1 MVPVDFFPFSSDR
14 VEESVKICAHIS
26 DISEDV
32 GPSLRVADGSGQ
44 ESKNRGGRY
53 GRMLYVL
60 EVKLVRR
67 RRGG

>member
-1 MVPVDFFPFSSDR
+1 
-14 VEESVKICAHIS
+14 
-26 DISEDV
+26 
-32 GPSLRVADGSGQ
+32 LRVADGSGQ